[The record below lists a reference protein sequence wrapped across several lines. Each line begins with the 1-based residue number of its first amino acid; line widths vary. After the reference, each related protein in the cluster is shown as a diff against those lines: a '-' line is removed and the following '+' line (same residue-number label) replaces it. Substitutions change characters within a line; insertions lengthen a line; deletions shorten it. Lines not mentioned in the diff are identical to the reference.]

1 MRKYLI
7 YPIKQYIFKFF
18 TFLCCGVGCIYYI
31 TQIEEALQAGFWD
44 VLFFLFRGQREYN
57 PVSRQPF
64 IPPFFWIIIQSTLIY
79 CSVFFLSGKLSP
91 YETQIL
97 IRMRKR
103 KKWWR
108 EKIAAAILYTSMT
121 YLILWAGIAASCL
134 VSGQKLG
141 NQGLASLYGMGNLS
155 VSQNILVLM
164 VQPFLTTLSFAFL
177 FMVLHLILEE
187 KTVWILMEAI
197 LFFSAFLTS
206 VLLIGNHAMAL
217 RSSAAMPGGI
227 ETWQA
232 AVTDIIVILLC
243 WITGERYVNRMDWLG
258 KQKEN

>member
-1 MRKYLI
+1 M
-7 YPIKQYIFKFF
+7 
-18 TFLCCGVGCIYYI
+18 
-31 TQIEEALQAGFWD
+31 
-44 VLFFLFRGQREYN
+44 
-57 PVSRQPF
+57 
-64 IPPFFWIIIQSTLIY
+64 
-79 CSVFFLSGKLSP
+79 
-91 YETQIL
+91 
-97 IRMRKR
+97 
-103 KKWWR
+103 
-108 EKIAAAILYTSMT
+108 
-121 YLILWAGIAASCL
+121 
-134 VSGQKLG
+134 
-141 NQGLASLYGMGNLS
+141 
-155 VSQNILVLM
+155 SQNILVLM

>member
-79 CSVFFLSGKLSP
+79 CSVSFLSGKLSP

-164 VQPFLTTLSFAFL
+164 VQPFLTTLSFAFGRKNSMD
-177 FMVLHLILEE
+177 FDGSDFV
-187 KTVWILMEAI
+187 
-197 LFFSAFLTS
+197 FFSISDICFADRKSCDGFEKQRS
-206 VLLIGNHAMAL
+206 DAWGNRNMAGSCHRYHSNFIVLDHRGAI
-217 RSSAAMPGGI
+217 
-227 ETWQA
+227 
-232 AVTDIIVILLC
+232 C
-243 WITGERYVNRMDWLG
+243 
-258 KQKEN
+258 K